1 MPGTGTGNGAG
12 SVTASRRNLGR
23 GRGTP
28 PGPARGNG
36 RPGIRFGRIHGDSRE
51 PQPAAGLPGG
61 TTHDAHH
68 RRAGPPPRPAGR
80 GRTELRALHLDWG
93 GGRSAEDST
102 RGSASRS
109 RRGLPGLIL
118 LAGLALAGCGD
129 DSSTTAPAPA
139 PAPPPAPAAPAPV
152 GVPGGLKVTASGHDF
167 LEFGWEAVEGA
178 TGYEIQLSL
187 KDGDF
192 SSVSTAT
199 VTTTMH
205 RFTVKPETA
214 GYARVRAH
222 EGERQGEWS
231 ATATGTSA
239 AAPIPPVTLMAPVP
253 EVSGSGADFIEWS
266 WEPVADALRYEVRV
280 AATEEGLD
288 AASPETVEETMYRVT
303 AEPETEMLI
312 RVRAVAGTAES
323 PIVSDWSDAVSGMS
337 DAAPR
342 PFVVGMTPP
351 EAGADR
357 DCSGQAL
364 CPDDGT
370 DPEKALASVNP
381 MMLVSSSHRARI
393 RPLFVEGAPGVT
405 VEAGEALTPFAY
417 ADWSLLQRTAVDE
430 GAVFEFRKIT
440 GGAGQEATPT
450 GAAMHITCGPF
461 RCSAPAAEAPAA
473 PAMDAALAAVCED
486 FEVDFRLI
494 EGVFRN
500 YQAVWINDAE
510 SGNPLRARWH
520 NHSAGLEFGWE
531 YTLSHP
537 ATVTHEFGSIPAATP
552 SGWLTVPGADLEVTS
567 VYRVLDLAP
576 DSDPD
581 SLVNKFGSAENRD
594 GNRDSRSHPGPI
606 RNGPNDCYRGDYHNP
621 VGQYFGDLVD
631 PSYGKFQRSVRNL
644 MPPGQRVE
652 KPPDRCAVLV
662 TDGYYTDHSGLRR
675 AYLRHYDY
683 SPGYRLQVDPQVGVS
698 WAGSEVAWGND
709 DPFANMK
716 CGRVTFPL
724 ADQYDKCEHFREE
737 VEAFV
742 AGGIGDQYRLE
753 FEFSGTS
760 TLQTARFDRMVVRND
775 APIWP
780 DPVTDSRETP
790 RFSSVLFGGRPGH
803 EWRPR
808 GSRYASMW
816 LQRPEPGTTRQGP
829 RHGDLFRGEPN
840 FGIDGTLRDYD
851 LYELFQ
857 RTYSS
862 LGDGPADYLTGGRDA
877 RRGLREWQPI
887 VRHELLDSDGDP
899 IYGDLGKIDL
909 LDAAG
914 NPGSDGNPDN
924 FDGNEDADRCSA
936 DDGGEELCDA
946 VVDIPLTATFVLIR
960 DTRTCETE
968 MDLSVTCTW
977 DADGDDRRGGSSF
990 PAGPNTGRNGG
1001 NFFLECEAR

>member
-1 MPGTGTGNGAG
+1 MG
-12 SVTASRRNLGR
+12 S
-23 GRGTP
+23 
-28 PGPARGNG
+28 
-36 RPGIRFGRIHGDSRE
+36 
-51 PQPAAGLPGG
+51 
-61 TTHDAHH
+61 
-68 RRAGPPPRPAGR
+68 AGR
-80 GRTELRALHLDWG
+80 
-93 GGRSAEDST
+93 
-102 RGSASRS
+102 SRK
-109 RRGLPGLIL
+109 GLPGLIL

-139 PAPPPAPAAPAPV
+139 PAPPPAPAAPDPV

-187 KDGDF
+187 KEGDF
-192 SSVSTAT
+192 TSVSTAT

-205 RFTVKPETA
+205 RFSVKSETA
-214 GYARVRAH
+214 GYARVRAR
-222 EGERQGEWS
+222 EGERQSEWS
-231 ATATGTSA
+231 ETAMGTSA
-239 AAPIPPVTLMAPVP
+239 AAPIPPVTLSAPAP

-288 AASPETVEETMYRVT
+288 GASPEMVEETRYRVT
-303 AEPETEMLI
+303 AEPETEMVI

-323 PIVSDWSDAVSGMS
+323 PIVSDWSEAVSGMS

-342 PFVVGMTPP
+342 PFVVGMRPP

-370 DPEKALASVNP
+370 DPAQATASVNP
-381 MMLVSSSHRARI
+381 MLLVSSSHRARI

-430 GAVFEFRKIT
+430 GAVFEFRRIT

-461 RCSAPAAEAPAA
+461 RCSEAAADPPAA
-473 PAMDAALAAVCED
+473 PAMEAAEAEVCRD

-494 EGVFRN
+494 EGAFRN
-500 YQAVWINDAE
+500 FQRVAIIDE
-510 SGNPLRARWH
+510 LPGNPFLLQWP

-537 ATVTHEFGSIPAATP
+537 ATVTHEFTTVPAGTP
-552 SGWLTVPGADLEVTS
+552 SGWMTVPGADLEVTS
-567 VYRVLDLAP
+567 VYRTLDMAP
-576 DSDPD
+576 PDPPDLD
-581 SLVNKFGSAENRD
+581 SLVNKFGGVANWDNNRD
-594 GNRDSRSHPGPI
+594 TRNPPGPI
-606 RNGPNDCYRGDYHNP
+606 RNGPNDCYDGGYHNP
-621 VGQYFGDLVD
+621 LSSGSGERPN
-631 PSYGKFQRSVRNL
+631 PSYGKFQRRLSTMMLPQDRVER
-644 MPPGQRVE
+644 PPG
-652 KPPDRCAVLV
+652 RCAILV
-662 TDGYYTDHSGLRR
+662 TDGYYTNPSGLGR
-675 AYLRHYDY
+675 ANVRHHDY
-683 SPGYRLQVDPQVGVS
+683 SPGYRLHVDPQVGVS
-698 WAGSEVAWGND
+698 WAGSQVAWGKD
-709 DPFANMK
+709 DPFAELK
-716 CGRVTFPL
+716 CGRVTFPF
-724 ADQYDKCEHFREE
+724 ADQYDKCERFREE

-742 AGGIGDQYRLE
+742 AGGIGRQYRLE
-753 FEFSGTS
+753 FEFSGTNNDHNRW
-760 TLQTARFDRMVVRND
+760 ARFDRIVVRNT
-775 APIWP
+775 APAP
-780 DPVTDSRETP
+780 DGDV
-790 RFSSVLFGGRPGH
+790 VWQGRPGS

-808 GSRYASMW
+808 GSRHASMW
-816 LQRPEPGTTRQGP
+816 LVRPEPGTTRVGQRG
-829 RHGDLFRGEPN
+829 RDRFRGESN

-851 LYELFQ
+851 LYEMYARQ
-857 RTYSS
+857 SGTYE
-862 LGDGPADYLTGGRDA
+862 GPPHWGRVDYLAGGRDA
-877 RRGLREWQPI
+877 RHGYSAWQPI

-909 LDAAG
+909 LGADG
-914 NPGSDGNPDN
+914 DPGSDGNPDN
-924 FDGNEDADRCSA
+924 FDGNEDADSCSA

-946 VVDIPLTATFVLIR
+946 VVEIPLSATFVLLR

-977 DADGDDRRGGSSF
+977 DADGDNRRSGGTTF
-990 PAGPNTGRNGG
+990 PAGPNTGRNDG
-1001 NFFLECEAR
+1001 NFFIRCEPH

>member
-1 MPGTGTGNGAG
+1 MG
-12 SVTASRRNLGR
+12 S
-23 GRGTP
+23 
-28 PGPARGNG
+28 
-36 RPGIRFGRIHGDSRE
+36 
-51 PQPAAGLPGG
+51 
-61 TTHDAHH
+61 
-68 RRAGPPPRPAGR
+68 AGR
-80 GRTELRALHLDWG
+80 
-93 GGRSAEDST
+93 
-102 RGSASRS
+102 SRK
-109 RRGLPGLIL
+109 GLPGLIL

-139 PAPPPAPAAPAPV
+139 PAPPPAPAAPDPV

-187 KDGDF
+187 KEGDF

-205 RFTVKPETA
+205 RFSVKSETV
-214 GYARVRAH
+214 GYARVRAR

-231 ATATGTSA
+231 ETATGMSA
-239 AAPIPPVTLMAPVP
+239 AAPIPPVTLAAPVP

-266 WEPVADALRYEVRV
+266 WEPVAEALRYEVRV
-280 AATEEGLD
+280 AATEAGLD
-288 AASPETVEETMYRVT
+288 AASPETVEGTTHRVL

-342 PFVVGMTPP
+342 PFVVGMRPP

-370 DPEKALASVNP
+370 DPAKARASVNP
-381 MMLVSSSHRARI
+381 MLLVSSSHRARI

-405 VEAGEALTPFAY
+405 VEAGESLTPFAY

-430 GAVFEFRKIT
+430 GAVFEFRRIT

-461 RCSAPAAEAPAA
+461 RCSEPAADPPPA
-473 PAMDAALAAVCED
+473 PAMDAAQAAVCRD

-494 EGVFRN
+494 EGVFHN
-500 YQAVWINDAE
+500 YQHVWINDDL
-510 SGNPLRARWH
+510 GGDPLHLRWP

-537 ATVTHEFGSIPAATP
+537 ATVTHEFTTVPAGTP
-552 SGWLTVPGADLEVTS
+552 SGWMTVPGADLEVTS
-567 VYRVLDLAP
+567 VYRTLDLAP
-576 DSDPD
+576 PDPPDPD
-581 SLVNKFGSAENRD
+581 SLVNKFGGVANWD
-594 GNRDSRSHPGPI
+594 GNRDTRAAPGPI
-606 RNGPNDCYRGDYHNP
+606 RNGANDCYSGGYINNL
-621 VGQYFGDLVD
+621 GNFSGTASD
-631 PSYGKFQRSVRNL
+631 PSYGKFQRSMGVV

-652 KPPDRCAVLV
+652 KPPDRCAILV
-662 TDGYYTDHSGLRR
+662 TDGYYINYSGLGEVRV
-675 AYLRHYDY
+675 LRHHDY
-683 SPGYRLQVDPQVGVS
+683 SPGYRLHVDPQVGVS

-709 DPFANMK
+709 DPFADMK

-724 ADQYDKCEHFREE
+724 ADQWDKCERFQEE

-742 AGGIGDQYRLE
+742 GGGIGRQYRLE
-753 FEFSGTS
+753 FEFEANNNVGS
-760 TLQTARFDRMVVRND
+760 RFRRLVVRNNT
-775 APIWP
+775 PPWP
-780 DPVTDSRETP
+780 DPPADTRDAP
-790 RFSSVLFGGRPGH
+790 RFSSIIWGGRPGH

-808 GSRYASMW
+808 GSRYASLW
-816 LQRPEPGTTRQGP
+816 LRRPEPGTTRQGP
-829 RHGDLFRGEPN
+829 RHADWFRGDAN

-851 LYELFQ
+851 LYELYL
-857 RTYSS
+857 RNYSEQT
-862 LGDGPADYLTGGRDA
+862 GPSYGSSDYLTGGRDA
-877 RRGLREWQPI
+877 RVGLRDWQPI

-899 IYGDLGKIDL
+899 IYGDLGKVDMR
-909 LDAAG
+909 DANG
-914 NPGSDGNPDN
+914 DPGRDGNPDN
-924 FDGNEDADRCSA
+924 FDGNEDADSCSA

-946 VVDIPLTATFVLIR
+946 VVEIPLTATFVLIR

-968 MDLSVTCTW
+968 IDLSVTCTW
-977 DADGDDRRGGSSF
+977 DADGDERRVNNWQVPTGSNAS
-990 PAGPNTGRNGG
+990 RNGG
-1001 NFFLECEAR
+1001 NNFVECVAH

>member
-1 MPGTGTGNGAG
+1 MRDAG
-12 SVTASRRNLGR
+12 
-23 GRGTP
+23 
-28 PGPARGNG
+28 
-36 RPGIRFGRIHGDSRE
+36 
-51 PQPAAGLPGG
+51 
-61 TTHDAHH
+61 
-68 RRAGPPPRPAGR
+68 
-80 GRTELRALHLDWG
+80 
-93 GGRSAEDST
+93 
-102 RGSASRS
+102 RS
-109 RRGLPGLIL
+109 RRVLPGLIL

-139 PAPPPAPAAPAPV
+139 PAPPPAPAAPDPV

-187 KDGDF
+187 KEGDF

-205 RFTVKPETA
+205 RFSVKPETT

-231 ATATGTSA
+231 ETATGMSA
-239 AAPIPPVTLMAPVP
+239 AAPIPPVTLAAPVP

-266 WEPVADALRYEVRV
+266 WEPVAEASSYEVRV

-288 AASPETVEETMYRVT
+288 AASPETVEETRYRVT

-312 RVRAVAGTAES
+312 RVRAVAGTAET

-370 DPEKALASVNP
+370 DPKKARASVNP

-405 VEAGEALTPFAY
+405 VEAGEALTPFVY
-417 ADWSLLQRTAVDE
+417 ADWNLLQRTAVDE
-430 GAVFEFRKIT
+430 GAVFEFRRIT

-450 GAAMHITCGPF
+450 GAAMHVTCGPF
-461 RCSAPAAEAPAA
+461 RCSEAAADPPAA
-473 PAMDAALAAVCED
+473 PAIAAAEAAVCED

-494 EGVFRN
+494 EGVFHN
-500 YQAVWINDAE
+500 YQVI
-510 SGNPLRARWH
+510 SKTGNSVSSPLHLWWP

-537 ATVTHEFGSIPAATP
+537 ATVTHEFATIPAATP

-567 VYRVLDLAP
+567 VYRNLDMAP
-576 DSDPD
+576 PDPPDPD
-581 SLVNKFGSAENRD
+581 SLVNKFGGSANWD
-594 GNRDSRSHPGPI
+594 NNRDSRDVPGPI
-606 RNGPNDCYRGDYHNP
+606 RNGANDCYRGDYYSRGGVNN
-621 VGQYFGDLVD
+621 GWGEISG
-631 PSYGKFQRSVRNL
+631 PSYGKFQRSMGAV
-644 MPPGQRVE
+644 MPPVERVE
-652 KPPDRCAVLV
+652 KPPGRCAVLV
-662 TDGYYTDHSGLRR
+662 TDGYYTNYSGLEQ
-675 AYLRHYDY
+675 ASVVHYDY

-709 DPFANMK
+709 DPFAEMK

-724 ADQYDKCEHFREE
+724 ADQWDKCERFREE

-742 AGGIGDQYRLE
+742 AGGIGRQYRLE
-753 FEFSGTS
+753 FEFSGTHANHNRW
-760 TLQTARFDRMVVRND
+760 ARFNRIVVRNT
-775 APIWP
+775 APAP
-780 DPVTDSRETP
+780 
-790 RFSSVLFGGRPGH
+790 SSNVVWAGGRPGQ

-816 LQRPEPGTTRQGP
+816 LRRPEPGTHQQGP
-829 RHGDLFRGEPN
+829 THADIFRGRSN

-857 RTYSS
+857 RTFSEQVPPAA
-862 LGDGPADYLTGGRDA
+862 GVADYQTGGRDA
-877 RRGLREWQPI
+877 RLGLGAWQPI

-909 LDAAG
+909 LGADG

-924 FDGNEDADRCSA
+924 FDGNEDADSCSA

-946 VVDIPLTATFVLIR
+946 VVEIPLTATFVLIR
-960 DTRTCETE
+960 DTKTCETE
-968 MDLSVTCTW
+968 MDLSVTCAW
-977 DADGDDRRGGSSF
+977 DADGDDRRAGNGRF
-990 PAGPNTGRNGG
+990 PAGPNTGRNDG
-1001 NFFLECEAR
+1001 NFFIRCEAH